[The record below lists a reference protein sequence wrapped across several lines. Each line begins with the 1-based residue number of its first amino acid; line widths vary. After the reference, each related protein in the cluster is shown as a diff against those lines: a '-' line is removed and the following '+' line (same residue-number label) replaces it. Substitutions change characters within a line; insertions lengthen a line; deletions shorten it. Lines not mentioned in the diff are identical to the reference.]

1 MENLQLMPE
10 QLDILKEIGS
20 IGAANS
26 ATALSQ
32 LLCKKVA
39 INVPQV
45 KLLGAEQLFESRFL
59 TEPDEIG
66 IAASSNILGTLN
78 GGMLVLF
85 TQKSALL
92 MIDILMRRKIG
103 TTQFFNIMDASALS
117 ECSSILC
124 CSYLNAITE
133 FLGLYRLVPSINQIY
148 MDRIENL
155 MKSLVKG
162 FVESNVGYVLPIE
175 NNLEIED
182 IKVNLFVIFLL
193 NIESVKKILK
203 TVGL

>member
-1 MENLQLMPE
+1 MGDLNLTAE

-32 LLCKKVA
+32 LLCKKVS

-45 KLLGAEQLFESRFL
+45 KLLGAEQLFESSFL
-59 TEPDEIG
+59 SQPQEIG
-66 IAASSNILGTLN
+66 IAASSNILGTLT

-85 TQKSALL
+85 SQKSALL
-92 MIDILMRRKIG
+92 MIDILMRREIG
-103 TTQFFNIMDASALS
+103 STQFFNIMDASALS

-133 FLGLYRLVPSINQIY
+133 FLSLYKLVPSINQIY

-155 MKSLVKG
+155 MKILVKG
-162 FVESNVGYVLPIE
+162 FVDSNVGYILPIE
-175 NNLEIED
+175 NNLVIEEIQ
-182 IKVNLFVIFLL
+182 VNLFVIFLL
-193 NIESVKKILK
+193 NLESIKKILQS
-203 TVGL
+203 VGL